1 MSPVLLSAL
10 AAGGLT
16 DIDKNLFVWTLV
28 LFALFAFIMGK
39 LAWGPLLGAIEERE
53 KSVRESV
60 EGAQRQHTEAQALLA
75 QHKEMLREAGKE
87 REEIIKRALREAEQ
101 IKADLSTKA
110 REESEQLITRA
121 KEQIERQKAQAI
133 QELRGEVAELAMDA
147 ASRIVSS
154 SLTPEAQK
162 KLVDEFIQSVPR
174 AQA

>member
-39 LAWGPLLGAIEERE
+39 FAWGPLLQAVEDRE
-53 KSVRESV
+53 KSVRDSV
-60 EGAQRQHTEAQALLA
+60 EGAHRSHTEAQALLA

-101 IKADLSTKA
+101 IKADLHTKA
-110 REESEQLITRA
+110 REESEQMIARA
-121 KEQIERQKAQAI
+121 KDQIDRQKAQAI
-133 QELRGEVAELAMDA
+133 QELRGEVAELAMGA
-147 ASRIVSS
+147 ASRIVAS
-154 SLTPEAQK
+154 SLTKDAQK
-162 KLVDEFIQSVPR
+162 KLVDEFIAGVPR
-174 AQA
+174 A